1 MELGFQIYFSDHTVF
16 CSADRLTAEVS
27 GGALVYR
34 TRVEHTDVVWTHTP
48 HRGGLLI
55 RLAVSSA
62 EPLNILRVDSVVAD
76 MGVPCATDHIT
87 LLGRQSTDNEI
98 RFPHELGTQQEYCE
112 TAVGLY
118 PALDDRGVI
127 LAGVAP
133 FLNVCSAAADKQPDG
148 RFVFRVKT
156 EYTKGMLEQ
165 KQLAAERAYVNFDT
179 TLDDLFTVY
188 RDLLPQSRFPMP
200 KLTGWNSWDYYLDK
214 VTAEDI
220 FENID
225 ALSRLPFAHQ
235 LDYIVIDD
243 GWQKNWGEWTENE
256 KFACGLKAVA
266 DRIREKGFVPGL
278 WMAPVGVREDAAIL
292 EEHPDWLCRDAEGE
306 LLKELRLYY
315 IDPTHPR
322 ARAFILDNY
331 RYQYKAGFRLFKM
344 DYIAP
349 LLQAKSFHDPA
360 ATPYGVIAGLIEEV
374 KACTGPDAV
383 VLGCSVPLEC
393 GADIVPSMRLGLDIH
408 NHFSHV
414 KAISRSIAW
423 AWMYNNKTTRIDP
436 DFMLVRGEQTAT
448 ELPEWSTS
456 SRNDYPAPPRCSQTA
471 EDRMKLIWRHGDQF
485 NALEAETWAN
495 LVAVCGGN
503 LFLSDCMSELNE
515 LGNGILERA
524 FALAGDEVRP
534 VYLRDDHR
542 QPSLWLGDRALL
554 LVNWEEIPRTITV
567 EGIGGEL
574 VSTKP
579 FEHKGAA
586 LRVTL
591 LPHESFAARY
601 V

>member
-1 MELGFQIYFSDHTVF
+1 MKLGFQIYFSDRTVF
-16 CSADRLTAEVS
+16 CPADRLSAEVT
-27 GGALVYR
+27 GEVTVYR
-34 TRVEHTDVVWTHTP
+34 TKIEHVDVVWTHTA

-55 RLAVSSA
+55 ELAVSSA
-62 EPLNILRVDSVVAD
+62 EPLNILRIDSVAVD
-76 MGVPCATDHIT
+76 MGVPRATDHIT
-87 LLGRQSTDNEI
+87 LLGRESTDNEI
-98 RFPHELGTQQEYCE
+98 RFAHELGTQQEYCE

-118 PALDDRGVI
+118 PTLDGRGVI
-127 LAGVAP
+127 MAGVAP
-133 FLNVCSAAADKQPDG
+133 FLNVCSAVADKQPDG

-156 EYTKGMLEQ
+156 EYTKGMLGQ
-165 KQLAAERAYVNFDT
+165 KQLVTERAYVNFDT
-179 TLDDLFTVY
+179 TLDELFTVY

-214 VTAEDI
+214 VTAEDV

-225 ALSRLPFAHQ
+225 ALSRLSFAHQ

-266 DRIREKGFVPGL
+266 DRIREKGFIPGL
-278 WMAPVGVREDAAIL
+278 WMAPVGVREDASIFR
-292 EEHPDWLCRDAEGE
+292 EHPDWLCRGGDGE
-306 LLKELRLYY
+306 LLKVLRLYY
-315 IDPTHPR
+315 IDPTHPE
-322 ARAFILDNY
+322 ARAFILNNY

-360 ATPYGVIAGLIEEV
+360 ATPYGIIAELIEDV

-408 NHFSHV
+408 NYFPHV
-414 KAISRSIAW
+414 EAISRSIAW
-423 AWMYNNKTTRIDP
+423 AWMYNNRTTRIDP

-448 ELPEWSTS
+448 QLPEWSTS
-456 SRNDYPAPPRCSQTA
+456 SRNDYPAPPRCRQTA

-485 NALEAETWAN
+485 NALEAETWASM
-495 LVAVCGGN
+495 VAICGGN
-503 LFLSDCMSELNE
+503 IFLSDRMSQLNG
-515 LGNGILERA
+515 LGNAILERA

-567 EGIGGEL
+567 EGIDREL
-574 VSTKP
+574 VSSKP
-579 FEHKGAA
+579 FERRGNA
-586 LRVTL
+586 LSVTL